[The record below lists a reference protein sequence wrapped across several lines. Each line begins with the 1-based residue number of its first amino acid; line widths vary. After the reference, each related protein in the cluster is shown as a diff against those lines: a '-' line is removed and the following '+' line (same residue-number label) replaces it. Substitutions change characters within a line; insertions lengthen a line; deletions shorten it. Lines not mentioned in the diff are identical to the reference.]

1 MRPILIALLLAC
13 VPVSAIAQDEPR
25 GNAVSGKHL
34 FDVLG
39 CASCHGY
46 EGQGS
51 RDGPKLNPP
60 PAYPVTLLQ
69 LRMPRDLMPPYRE
82 GLVADQQVADLY
94 AYMSSFPK
102 PPDPKTIRLLQ
113 EN

>member
-1 MRPILIALLLAC
+1 M
-13 VPVSAIAQDEPR
+13 
-25 GNAVSGKHL
+25 
-34 FDVLG
+34 G

-69 LRMPRDLMPPYRE
+69 LRQPRDLMPAYRE
-82 GLVADQQVADLY
+82 QILSEQQAADLFV
-94 AYMSSFPK
+94 YMTSFPK
-102 PPDPKTIRLLQ
+102 PADPKTIRLLQ